1 MLALNVKMGV
11 VVFWRSV
18 VKTLNTR
25 NIIIKFCAL
34 KVFFCRPSKGP
45 RDLIAFVH
53 GFVERDLIAIVHVL
67 VERDFDRDR
76 SRCN

>member
-11 VVFWRSV
+11 VVFCRSV

-45 RDLIAFVH
+45 RDLIANFH
-53 GFVERDLIAIVHVL
+53 DFLDCDLTTIVHVSC
-67 VERDFDRDR
+67 DRDLTTIVHVFF
-76 SRCN
+76 